1 MNKENTEKKYGHT
14 YDGGV
19 TEKNIEDWKR
29 KHRKVFRID
38 VVDDGDLHVG
48 YFHRPSLETMGAV
61 QKVSKESE
69 IRGAEVLFKGC
80 WLGGSEE
87 LLNDSVLF
95 TTAMEQLNNAFA
107 SCMGSLK
114 NL

>member
-1 MNKENTEKKYGHT
+1 MEEKKNPCVHT

-19 TEKNIEDWKR
+19 TEKNIEEWKR

-48 YFHRPSLETMGAV
+48 YFHRPSMETLAA
-61 QKVSKESE
+61 VSKLGKENE
-69 IRGAEVLFKGC
+69 IRGAETLFKGC
-80 WLGGSEE
+80 WLGGSDE

-95 TTAMEQLNNAFA
+95 TATMEQLNKALGGCL
-107 SCMGSLK
+107 SSLK